1 MIVKKNTI
9 FKGTSFLG
17 YLTLLFIALK
27 LAEIGVVATWSWI
40 WVLSPLWL
48 PAGVIFGLIFGV
60 MAIIAVIG
68 YLAEAWGEIPNIK
81 AKRQEKRRQMVEN
94 AMRNRRANKI

>member
-1 MIVKKNTI
+1 MIVKKTTI
-9 FKGTSFLG
+9 FKSTSFLG

-27 LAEIGVVATWSWI
+27 LAEIGAVATWSWL

-48 PAGVIFGLIFGV
+48 PIGLILGLVFGV

-68 YLAEAWGEIPNIK
+68 YLADAWGEIPNIK
-81 AKRQEKRRQMVEN
+81 AKRKEKRRQMVEN
-94 AMRNRRANKI
+94 ALRKR